1 MVALERS
8 TEKQSPLDDVD
19 YRLIGLLAQDG
30 RLPYRDL
37 ARHVSLSETRTRQR
51 VLRLIEQG
59 YIAIAAITDPLK
71 LGMGVMAAIGVR
83 VSGQLAEIA
92 TAIAREDQVTW
103 VAVTAGTYD
112 IMVEVACRDNSALLE
127 IVEKLRSLGG
137 VQHTDSFIY
146 LKVQKQLYTG
156 GPGVMNVRPA
166 RPLRARPGGKAS
178 KQDTVDDVP
187 TTTPATAARPGAMA
201 RQ

>member
-8 TEKQSPLDDVD
+8 TDKQSPLDDVD

-30 RLPYRDL
+30 RIPYRDL

-92 TAIAREDQVTW
+92 AAIAREDQV
-103 VAVTAGTYD
+103 
-112 IMVEVACRDNSALLE
+112 
-127 IVEKLRSLGG
+127 
-137 VQHTDSFIY
+137 
-146 LKVQKQLYTG
+146 
-156 GPGVMNVRPA
+156 
-166 RPLRARPGGKAS
+166 
-178 KQDTVDDVP
+178 
-187 TTTPATAARPGAMA
+187 
-201 RQ
+201 